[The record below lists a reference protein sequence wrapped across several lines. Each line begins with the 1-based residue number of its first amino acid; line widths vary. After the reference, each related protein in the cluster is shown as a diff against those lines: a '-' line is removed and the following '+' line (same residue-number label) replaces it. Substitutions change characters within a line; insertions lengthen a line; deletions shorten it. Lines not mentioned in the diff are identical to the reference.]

1 MSRQPIQ
8 DLQGL
13 DNVASPSANMVD
25 AYAGAPAMPSQS
37 SVTELADALGTLSRA
52 GMKSVA
58 KAEAEKAELDKK
70 KAVSYAARFK
80 GEEGEFL
87 DSVKLGE
94 THAHLSETVVAT
106 IVEDKNK
113 NDFYAQTKQALSSL
127 DNDIKYDVVALE
139 QHFDLLVADATTTTE
154 GMDFVQSGAIQGVQT
169 AIREMRGQFS
179 AQRDAF
185 TRDQSKANTEASISN
200 ILGKYD
206 LSTNDGQ
213 VSAVTLIND
222 LNEKLLATS
231 PFEKGEDKQIMV
243 DALITYNKSNPE
255 SGAVNLIQKIP
266 YLQSKQ
272 TKKKLNDAGPQ
283 IAKLSMAA
291 TQRRLFQEGVKRDE
305 LLAEKQGVLNQLAE
319 ENDIEKIQQ
328 VQAEYAG
335 AGDTPAEQATANAIY
350 EMAEIAEKS
359 AQVDLDVSSTNYTLA
374 KEDLTVRASLGN
386 AGSSKEEIAAIN
398 ARTDIS
404 PQQKS
409 ALIQEVPTLIQGH
422 KIIASE
428 QHSNTFRQ
436 RFGSIVDTYKTNP
449 MLAAKSFEL
458 SQRGLSAE
466 TIAKDTWDSETGRL
480 INLHIETNKEIPGY
494 SDLYGDDGIYDRAGV
509 RVTSKLQEVAT
520 LQAQFIQLDS
530 QQSPAPQLQPGD
542 TIKDA
547 NGNPVATYN
556 GGNIDDDSNYTP
568 IIPDSDD
575 KPEVVEP
582 TVVEDDPR
590 YKVTKD
596 TEYIQNFTDDAM
608 EASRAAKQ
616 AKREDKA
623 TKAGFDKESATITLD
638 DSVAAQLDKLVS
650 GRYQRA
656 TKNTRGGGPK
666 DVSEDAI
673 MDIVLDQLGLD
684 GNSDFEYGGFFGDSP
699 DTAGEIAIKKIV
711 DSLME
716 KHKGE

>member
-25 AYAGAPAMPSQS
+25 AYSGAPALPRES
-37 SVTELADALGTLSRA
+37 SAGQLADALGTLTSA
-52 GMKSVA
+52 GQKSADKA
-58 KAEAEKAELDKK
+58 KAEKAELDKK
-70 KAVSYAARFK
+70 RAESYAARFK

-94 THAHLSETVVAT
+94 TYAHLSDTVVAT
-106 IVEDKNK
+106 IVEDKHK
-113 NDFYAQTKQALSSL
+113 NDFYSQTKQSLSSL
-127 DNDIKYDVVALE
+127 DNDIKYNVVALE
-139 QHFDLLVADATTTTE
+139 KHFDSLLADATEKTA
-154 GMDFVQSGAIQGVQT
+154 GMDFVQSGAVQGVQA

-179 AQRDAF
+179 SQRDAF
-185 TRDQSKANTEASISN
+185 TRDQSKANTEASIYN

-213 VSAVTLIND
+213 VSAVALIND

-231 PFEKGEDKQIMV
+231 PYEKGEDKQIMV
-243 DALITYNKSNPE
+243 DALITYNKNNPD
-255 SGAVNLIQKIP
+255 SGAVSLIQKIP

-272 TKKKLNDAGPQ
+272 TTKKLNDAGPA
-283 IAKLSMAA
+283 IAELSIAA
-291 TQRRLFQEGVKRDE
+291 TKRRLYKEDVARQE
-305 LLAEKQGVLNQLAE
+305 LLDEKRGVLNQLAE

-335 AGDTPAEQATANAIY
+335 AGDTPAERATANAIY

-359 AQVDLDVSSTNYTLA
+359 AQVDPDVSSTNYTLA
-374 KEDLTVRASLGN
+374 KEDLTVRASLGT

-409 ALIQEVPTLIQGH
+409 ALIQEVPTLIQGN

-428 QHSNTFRQ
+428 QHSTTFRQ
-436 RFGSIVDTYKTNP
+436 RFGAVVDTYKNNP

-458 SQRGLSAE
+458 AQRGLSAE

-494 SDLYGDDGIYDRAGV
+494 NDLYGDGGIYDKAGE

-530 QQSPAPQLQPGD
+530 QQPQLQPGD

-547 NGNPVATYN
+547 NGNPIATYN
-556 GGNIDDDSNYTP
+556 GGDINDDSNFTP
-568 IIPDSDD
+568 ITPEVDD
-575 KPEVVEP
+575 TPEVVETP
-582 TVVEDDPR
+582 VVEDDPR

-596 TEYIQNFTDDAM
+596 TEYITNFADEGM
-608 EASRAAKQ
+608 EANRAAKQ

-638 DSVAAQLDKLVS
+638 DSVAAQLEKLVE
-650 GRYQRA
+650 GRYKRA
-656 TKNTRGGGPK
+656 SKRK
-666 DVSEDAI
+666 HEVSEDAI

-684 GNSDFEYGGFFGDSP
+684 GDSDFEYGGFFGDSP

>member
-1 MSRQPIQ
+1 MARQPTQ

-13 DNVASPSANMVD
+13 DSVATPSANMVD
-25 AYAGAPAMPSQS
+25 AYAGAPAMPRES
-37 SVTELADALGTLSRA
+37 SAGQLADALGTLSRA
-52 GMKSVA
+52 GQKSAAKA
-58 KAEAEKAELDKK
+58 KAEQEELDKK
-70 KAVSYAARFK
+70 RAESYAARFK

-94 THAHLSETVVAT
+94 TYAHLSDTVVAT
-106 IVEDKNK
+106 IVEDKHRL
-113 NDFYAQTKQALSSL
+113 DFYSKTKASLNNL
-127 DNDIKYDVVALE
+127 DNDIRYDVVALE
-139 QHFDLLVADATTTTE
+139 KHFDALLADATEKTA
-154 GMDFVQSGAIQGVQT
+154 GMDFVQSGAVQGVQS

-179 AQRDAF
+179 AQQNAF
-185 TRDQSKANTEASISN
+185 TKEQSKSNTEAAIYN
-200 ILGKYD
+200 ILDKYD
-206 LSTNDGQ
+206 VTTPDGQ
-213 VSAVTLIND
+213 VSAIALMND
-222 LNEKLLATS
+222 LNEHTLATS
-231 PFEKGEDKQIMV
+231 PYKKGEDKQIMV
-243 DALITYNKSNPE
+243 DALIAYNKSNPE
-255 SGAVNLIQKIP
+255 SGAVNLIQRMP
-266 YLQSKQ
+266 FLQGGQ
-272 TKKKLNDAGPQ
+272 TKQKLNDAGPQ

-291 TQRRLFQEGVKRDE
+291 TQRRLFQESVKRDE

-335 AGDTPAEQATANAIY
+335 AGDTPAERATANAIY

-359 AQVDLDVSSTNYTLA
+359 AQVDPDISSTNYTLA
-374 KEDLTVRASLGN
+374 KEDLTVRASLGT

-428 QHSNTFRQ
+428 QHSTTFRQ
-436 RFGSIVDTYKTNP
+436 RFGSVVDTYKTNP
-449 MLAAKSFEL
+449 MLAAKAFEL

-466 TIAKDTWDSETGRL
+466 TIAKDTWDSETGRR
-480 INLHIETNKEIPGY
+480 INLHIEKNKEIPGY
-494 SDLYGDDGIYDRAGV
+494 NDLYGDDGIYDKAGEAV
-509 RVTSKLQEVAT
+509 KAKLQEVAT

-530 QQSPAPQLQPGD
+530 QQPQLQPGD

-547 NGNPVATYN
+547 NGNPIATYN
-556 GGNIDDDSNYTP
+556 GGDINDDSNFTP
-568 IIPDSDD
+568 IT
-575 KPEVVEP
+575 PEVDDTPEVEETP
-582 TVVEDDPR
+582 VVEDDPR

-596 TEYIQNFTDDAM
+596 TEYITNFADEGM
-608 EASRAAKQ
+608 EANRAAKQ

-638 DSVAAQLDKLVS
+638 DSVAAQLEKLVE
-650 GRYQRA
+650 GRYKRA
-656 TKNTRGGGPK
+656 SKRK
-666 DVSEDAI
+666 HEVSEDAI

-684 GNSDFEYGGFFGDSP
+684 GDSDFEYGGFFGDSP